1 MRVPHRAGAPKGAP
15 MLRWLPRIAVA
26 LLAATAVS
34 ASAHHSFAIFDHTR
48 TLTLK
53 GKVLSFQWTN
63 PHGYIELEVQDGPK
77 GLDRYTLELTSI
89 NMLRRA
95 GWRSSDVH
103 AGDEVTVVTAPL
115 LNGDPGGL
123 LLELEVPD
131 GRTLTPPV
139 PQIGS
144 FKRTA
149 P

>member
-63 PHGYIELEVQDGPK
+63 PHGYIELDVTAGPE
-77 GLDRYTLELTSI
+77 GIAAFTVELTSI

-95 GWRSSDVH
+95 NWRSTDVK
-103 AGDEVTVVTAPL
+103 AGDRVTAIVAPL
-115 LNGDPGGL
+115 LSGEPGGL
-123 LLELEVPD
+123 LLELTVPD
-131 GRTLTPPV
+131 GRILVPPV
-139 PQIGS
+139 PAIQT
-144 FKRTA
+144 FKRT